1 MAEAAPVVS
10 LVASIAS
17 LVDLGLK
24 ITTRLH
30 DFTTRTSEVPES
42 FRSLEKRL
50 PLLTSTLRL
59 IQQQADA
66 GRLSLEVSTALRSL
80 TQSTATQLQVVEKCL
95 FQITPPSDAS
105 RLRRAVK
112 ALQSLTKDGEIRVA
126 VERIQQDIDF
136 LVLHQTTQ
144 HIDVGDQIL
153 AALAQLQLGPI
164 LTSSLPPHRGHVVGN
179 VAVHDQARVH
189 LGDIY
194 QVHQQPGADPLKV
207 FGLCLTSAPLM
218 EPDSFVGRARELEEM
233 ARALRPGE
241 PAVEQRRVVLGG
253 LGGMGKTQLAIAYAR
268 EHQASYTSVL
278 WLNATSELTLTASF
292 RSMAETLPSASS
304 VAKLDDDEALRHAFR
319 WLSDVRNTQWLLV
332 YDNYDDPDQYKI
344 TKYFPTTCNGTMIIT
359 TRLPAL
365 VQGQRMR
372 QVRVSSMEDVEESLQ
387 ILQNRSRRDN
397 VRQDPD
403 GHRLAQ
409 RLAGLPLALATAGAY
424 LGKTTLT
431 FRQYLEAYEQH
442 FNIHPRRP
450 VNLEEYTDRTL
461 HTTWDLTYHRL
472 ECDDPLAA
480 KVLKLLAYFDH
491 QEIWFDL
498 LHAGIEDESPDWLR
512 EVAGD
517 QIDFESTMGT
527 LVDYCLVEAR
537 PQTRSYGM
545 HNCVHDW
552 TLAQLNQP
560 RSEPLFWYVVQCVT
574 GSVNEDDWESLAQLR
589 YARLARHALRC
600 ASPQFTPL
608 IHPDEISPDQLA
620 QVVDLAEILRQQI
633 QYSAAEQMYVRALAG
648 KERALGPDHTS
659 TLRTVNNLGNL
670 YRDQGKL
677 DRAEQMYVRALAGNE
692 RALGPDHIS
701 TLNTVHNLGNL
712 YRDQDKLDKAEQMY
726 VRALAGCETALGPN
740 HTLTL
745 DTVNNLGNLYR
756 DQGRLDKTEQMYVR
770 VLAGYE
776 TALGPDHTSILNTVN
791 NLGNLY
797 IDQGKLDKAEQ
808 MYVRALAG
816 YETAL
821 GPNHTSTL
829 ATVNNLG
836 NLYTDQGRLDKAE
849 QMYVRALA
857 GRETALGPNHTSTL
871 VTVNNLGLLYTD
883 QGRLDKAE
891 QMYVRALAGYETALG
906 PDYTS
911 TLRTVHN
918 LGLLRERQ
926 GRLTEAEPLYQ

>member
-1 MAEAAPVVS
+1 MAEAAAVVG
-10 LVASIAS
+10 LIASIAS
-17 LVDLGLK
+17 LVDLGVK
-24 ITTRLH
+24 ITARLH

-95 FQITPPSDAS
+95 SQITPPSDAS

-144 HIDVGDQIL
+144 HVDVGDQIL
-153 AALAQLQLGPI
+153 AALAQLQLGPVP
-164 LTSSLPPHRGHVVGN
+164 TPSLPPHRGHVVGN

-189 LGDIY
+189 LGDVY

-218 EPDSFVGRARELEEM
+218 EPDSFVGRVRELEEM

-253 LGGMGKTQLAIAYAR
+253 LGGIGKTQLAIAYAR

-278 WLNATSELTLTASF
+278 WLNATSELTVTASF
-292 RSMAETLPSASS
+292 RTIAETLPSASS
-304 VAKLDDDEALRHAFR
+304 SVGKLDDDEVLRHAFR
-319 WLSDVRNTQWLLV
+319 WLSDVRNTQWLLI

-344 TKYFPTTCNGTMIIT
+344 TEYIPTTCNGTMIIT

-365 VQGQRMR
+365 VHGQRMR

-403 GHRLAQ
+403 AHRLAQ

-431 FRQYLEAYEQH
+431 FHEYLEAYEQR

-461 HTTWDLTYHRL
+461 HTTWNLTYHRL

-480 KVLKLLAYFDH
+480 KVLKLLAYFDN

-498 LHAGIEDESPDWLR
+498 LRVGIEDESPNWLR
-512 EVAGD
+512 EVAAD
-517 QIDFESTMGT
+517 QIDFESIMGT
-527 LVDYCLVEAR
+527 LVDYCLVEAQPR
-537 PQTRSYGM
+537 TRSYGM

-574 GSVNEDDWESLAQLR
+574 GSVDEDEWESLAQLR
-589 YARLARHALRC
+589 YARLTRHALRC
-600 ASPQFTPL
+600 ASPRFTPL
-608 IHPDEISPDQLA
+608 THSDEISPDHLA
-620 QVVDLAEILRQQI
+620 QVVNLAEILSQQI

-648 KERALGPDHTS
+648 YEKALGAEHTS
-659 TLRTVNNLGNL
+659 TLDTVNNLGSL

-677 DRAEQMYVRALAGNE
+677 DE
-692 RALGPDHIS
+692 
-701 TLNTVHNLGNL
+701 
-712 YRDQDKLDKAEQMY
+712 
-726 VRALAGCETALGPN
+726 
-740 HTLTL
+740 
-745 DTVNNLGNLYR
+745 
-756 DQGRLDKTEQMYVR
+756 
-770 VLAGYE
+770 
-776 TALGPDHTSILNTVN
+776 
-791 NLGNLY
+791 
-797 IDQGKLDKAEQ
+797 AEQ

-816 YETAL
+816 YEKAL
-821 GPNHTSTL
+821 GAEHTSTL
-829 ATVNNLG
+829 HTVNNLG
-836 NLYTDQGRLDKAE
+836 SLYHDQGKLDEAE
-849 QMYVRALA
+849 QMYLRALA
-857 GRETALGPNHTSTL
+857 GTEKALGPDHTSTL
-871 VTVNNLGLLYTD
+871 H
-883 QGRLDKAE
+883 
-891 QMYVRALAGYETALG
+891 
-906 PDYTS
+906 
-911 TLRTVHN
+911 TVHN

-926 GRLTEAEPLYQ
+926 TRLAEAKPLYQRALAGYQKRLGREHPKTHGVVDDLTRLHHQQGQIQDEIIAHRHRHDST

>member
-1 MAEAAPVVS
+1 MAEAAAVVG

-50 PLLTSTLRL
+50 PLLTSTLGL

-95 FQITPPSDAS
+95 SQITPPSDAS

-144 HIDVGDQIL
+144 HVDVGDQIL

-164 LTSSLPPHRGHVVGN
+164 PTSSLPPHRGHVVGN
-179 VAVHDQARVH
+179 VAVYDQARVH

-194 QVHQQPGADPLKV
+194 QVHQQPGADSLKV

-218 EPDSFVGRARELEEM
+218 ERDSFVGRARELEEM

-268 EHQASYTSVL
+268 EHEASYTSVL
-278 WLNATSELTLTASF
+278 WLNATSELTVTASF
-292 RSMAETLPSASS
+292 RSIAETLPSASS
-304 VAKLDDDEALRHAFR
+304 VAKLDDDEALRHTFR

-344 TKYFPTTCNGTMIIT
+344 TKYIPTTCNGTMIIT

-372 QVRVSSMEDVEESLQ
+372 QVRVSSMEDVEESLR

-403 GHRLAQ
+403 AHRLAQ

-461 HTTWDLTYHRL
+461 HTTWDLTYRRL
-472 ECDDPLAA
+472 EYDDPLAA

-517 QIDFESTMGT
+517 QIDFENTMGT

-560 RSEPLFWYVVQCVT
+560 QSEPLFWYVVQCVT
-574 GSVNEDDWESLAQLR
+574 GSVNEDDWDSLAQLR

-600 ASPQFTPL
+600 ASPRFTPL
-608 IHPDEISPDQLA
+608 THPDEISPDHLT
-620 QVVDLAEILRQQI
+620 QVVKLAEILSQQI

-648 KERALGPDHTS
+648 KEKALEAGHTSILDTVNNLGLLYMDQGKLDKAEQMHVRALAGRETALGPDHTS
-659 TLRTVNNLGNL
+659 TL
-670 YRDQGKL
+670 
-677 DRAEQMYVRALAGNE
+677 
-692 RALGPDHIS
+692 
-701 TLNTVHNLGNL
+701 
-712 YRDQDKLDKAEQMY
+712 
-726 VRALAGCETALGPN
+726 
-740 HTLTL
+740 
-745 DTVNNLGNLYR
+745 DTVNNLGVLYM
-756 DQGRLDKTEQMYVR
+756 DQGKLDEVEQMYIR
-770 VLAGYE
+770 ALAGYE
-776 TALGPDHTSILNTVN
+776 TALGPDHTS
-791 NLGNLY
+791 
-797 IDQGKLDKAEQ
+797 
-808 MYVRALAG
+808 
-816 YETAL
+816 
-821 GPNHTSTL
+821 TL
-829 ATVNNLG
+829 ATV
-836 NLYTDQGRLDKAE
+836 R
-849 QMYVRALA
+849 
-857 GRETALGPNHTSTL
+857 
-871 VTVNNLGLLYTD
+871 
-883 QGRLDKAE
+883 
-891 QMYVRALAGYETALG
+891 
-906 PDYTS
+906 
-911 TLRTVHN
+911 N

-926 GRLTEAEPLYQ
+926 GRLTEAEPLYQRALAGYQKRLGREHPKTCGVVDDLTRLHH